1 MSDNGYMTVSVENGL
16 DAIRIISED
25 KELSLVLL
33 DLMIPFK
40 SGDVVISKVREKS
53 DIPIIVVSAKNMVQ
67 SKVEII
73 RLGADDYI
81 TKPFDLDELLVR
93 IESVFRRLGKD
104 GNYPKKD
111 LVYKKLVLSQENG
124 TVTVDGTELIL
135 TTKEYLILEL
145 MLKNPKKIFSRSN
158 LYESVW
164 NEMYINEDTTIKVHM
179 SNIRRKIK
187 AVDSTEEYIETL
199 WGMGYKLHS

>member
-1 MSDNGYMTVSVENGL
+1 ML
-16 DAIRIISED
+16 
-25 KELSLVLL
+25 
-33 DLMIPFK
+33 
-40 SGDVVISKVREKS
+40 
-53 DIPIIVVSAKNMVQ
+53 
-67 SKVEII
+67 
-73 RLGADDYI
+73 
-81 TKPFDLDELLVR
+81 
-93 IESVFRRLGKD
+93 FR
-104 GNYPKKD
+104 
-111 LVYKKLVLSQENG
+111 S
-124 TVTVDGTELIL
+124 
-135 TTKEYLILEL
+135 L